1 MFISVYLFAVENL
14 IYKIGFTRGKGGI
27 NASMNFYQGALGE
40 SPSLRSFGIHF
51 SNDIQQRHANHIL
64 QQKKIR
70 VIFLMKSL
78 NRKILKQLKWIH

>member
-1 MFISVYLFAVENL
+1 MFISVYLFAVEKV

-27 NASMNFYQGALGE
+27 NSPMNFYQAGLGG

-51 SNDIQQRHANHIL
+51 PNDIQQKHANHIL